1 MPQEGKD
8 TGRGVRDKSSADDGM
23 GEIEKQENGCQA
35 GVFIPI
41 PVKNTSVNS
50 R

>member
-8 TGRGVRDKSSADDGM
+8 TGRGVRDKNSADDGI
-23 GEIEKQENGCQA
+23 GEIEKQGNGCQV